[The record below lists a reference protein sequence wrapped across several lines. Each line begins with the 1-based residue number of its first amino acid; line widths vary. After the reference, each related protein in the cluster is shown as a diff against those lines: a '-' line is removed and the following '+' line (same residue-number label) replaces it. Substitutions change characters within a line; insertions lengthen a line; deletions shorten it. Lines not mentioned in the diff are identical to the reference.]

1 MTLNKDTR
9 ILIVGLGLM
18 GGSYAKALTRR
29 GYRVSAI
36 TKERSSV
43 DYALREGIIAYGT
56 TAVDP
61 ELIARSELI
70 VFALYPHTFIEWIGE
85 NQQYF
90 SAGTVITDL
99 TGVKGCVVGTVQD
112 MLRPDVEFIAA
123 HPMAGREL
131 YGVEHSDDSVFHGAN
146 YIVTPTEKNTKAA
159 IELCEQLGRELGF
172 YRISR
177 LTVAEHDDMIA
188 YLSQLTH
195 CIAVTLMNC
204 NDSPHMQAYTG
215 DSFRDLTRIAK
226 INDVMWTELFMSNR
240 EALLHHMDA
249 FEKSF
254 DAFRQLLINRDVEG
268 MRAAMRTASARRAL
282 FDKKTD

>member
-36 TKERSSV
+36 TKEQSSV

-70 VFALYPHTFIEWIGE
+70 VFALYPHTFIEWIRE

-99 TGVKGCVVGTVQD
+99 TGVKGCVVGSVQD

-131 YGVEHSDDSVFHGAN
+131 YGVEHSDDSVFRGAN

-268 MRAAMRTASARRAL
+268 MRAAMRAASARRAL

>member
-1 MTLNKDTR
+1 MTLNKNTR

-36 TKERSSV
+36 TKEQSSV

-56 TAVDP
+56 TAIEP
-61 ELIARSELI
+61 ELIAGSELI
-70 VFALYPHTFIEWIGE
+70 VFALYPHTFIEWIRE

-131 YGVEHSDDSVFHGAN
+131 YGVEHSDDV
-146 YIVTPTEKNTKAA
+146 
-159 IELCEQLGRELGF
+159 
-172 YRISR
+172 
-177 LTVAEHDDMIA
+177 
-188 YLSQLTH
+188 
-195 CIAVTLMNC
+195 
-204 NDSPHMQAYTG
+204 
-215 DSFRDLTRIAK
+215 
-226 INDVMWTELFMSNR
+226 
-240 EALLHHMDA
+240 
-249 FEKSF
+249 
-254 DAFRQLLINRDVEG
+254 
-268 MRAAMRTASARRAL
+268 
-282 FDKKTD
+282 

>member
-29 GYRVSAI
+29 GYRVSTI
-36 TKERSSV
+36 TKEQSSV

-70 VFALYPHTFIEWIGE
+70 VFALYPHIFIEWIKE

-131 YGVEHSDDSVFHGAN
+131 YGVEHSDDSVFRGAN
-146 YIVTPTEKNTKAA
+146 YIVTPTEKNTPAA
-159 IELCEQLGRELGF
+159 IALCEQLGRELGF

-254 DAFRQLLINRDVEG
+254 EAFRQLLINRDVEG
-268 MRAAMRTASARRAL
+268 MRAAMRAASARRAL